1 MKMMGVSMSNLAFI
15 DEVEAIEYFFSK
27 KNIYPINMS
36 NYENMLA
43 ENVPERMT
51 KSGKYYYE
59 VKDE

>member
-1 MKMMGVSMSNLAFI
+1 MSNIVFI
-15 DEVEAIEYFFSK
+15 DEVEAIDYFFSK
-27 KNIYPINMS
+27 KNIYPIDMRD
-36 NYENMLA
+36 YENMID